1 MTTAQTRPPIDAR
14 NQPQRQRPNTP
25 VSAQV
30 DPIRVIRQNLV
41 GVGISA
47 VVGVVLG
54 FAANFTLAVAYPL
67 YSGQVLFELPAPPSE
82 VGDVIQRDQRTE
94 EAVERLGQTEASRIR
109 SRGLLVQAMAKP
121 DILATEWS
129 QRYLDSSGVFD
140 AEDAV
145 DDLED
150 ELGASHLRRTNFFA
164 LSWSTHVAKDV
175 PVILNAIA
183 DTYIAD
189 KKSIEDARFASNRKS
204 FQDQL
209 NKIDAE
215 ISEISDRLAKFV
227 RDNNM
232 TSTSEERNELLL
244 RVEDT
249 ARQINQTRTQL
260 TLAQSRKQ
268 QTEQK
273 IKGVIEYTPEDMRRA
288 EEDDQVRAANLRVQE
303 LSVERETYGKKFST
317 GHAAYRSILARLQA
331 AQIERDVK
339 RDEIIKRNLN
349 ADFKEYADVVQSQTA
364 VLDEFESKLETYTT
378 ALKDYTSNLTTVQ
391 QLKEQRDRLLEARA
405 KQLEV
410 LANLD
415 QLKAREDARSAQ
427 IARRAQTP
435 RELGFPQL
443 KVMLP
448 FGLLLSVAG
457 FLGFIFVREIL
468 DTRVRS
474 AADLAVINGLRIF
487 GTVPDLM
494 DDPVAPAKAERA
506 VRDAPKSVVAES
518 CRQTAGQISKACAAG
533 GFKTIGFLSGLP
545 EAGTTTFVSNAADSL
560 AAGGRKVLVIDA
572 NFRRS
577 HLAAAMGT
585 EPDAKGL
592 GDVLHGNIALADAIR
607 PAGGDVDI
615 LSAGTVENRIFELLS
630 GPKFDTVLADSAQ
643 RYDFV
648 LVDLPPAVVAGD
660 AFAVANKLDAT
671 VLVVR
676 AMQEQRGLVA
686 RLLNQL
692 SDVRGKCLGVVLNRP
707 KNTAGGYLRKNYEVM
722 ATYSAKG

>member
-1 MTTAQTRPPIDAR
+1 MTTAPTRPPIDAR
-14 NQPQRQRPNTP
+14 NQPQRQRS
-25 VSAQV
+25 SAPAAAQI

-47 VVGVVLG
+47 GAGLVLG
-54 FAANFTLAVAYPL
+54 LVANFALAIAYPL

-109 SRGLLVQAMAKP
+109 SRALLVQAMNRP
-121 DILATEWS
+121 DIQETEWS
-129 QRYLDSSGVFD
+129 KRFLDSSGVFD
-140 AEDAV
+140 AEEAV
-145 DDLED
+145 DDLE
-150 ELGASHLRRTNFFA
+150 ESLGASHLRRTNFFA

-175 PVILNAIA
+175 PVVLNAIA
-183 DTYIAD
+183 DTYIQQ
-189 KKSIEDARFASNRKS
+189 KKSDDDLRFSTNRTS
-204 FQDQL
+204 FQVQL
-209 NKIDAE
+209 TKLDNDLT
-215 ISEISDRLAKFV
+215 DLGNRLAAFV
-227 RDNNM
+227 KDKNM

-288 EEDDQVRAANLRVQE
+288 EEDDQVRSANLRVQE
-303 LSVERETYGKKFST
+303 ISVELETYGKKFSKDHT
-317 GHAAYRSILARLQA
+317 AYRSMLARLDA
-331 AQIERDVK
+331 ARIERDVK

-349 ADFKEYADVVQSQTA
+349 ADFKEYADVVQSQAA
-364 VLDEFESKLETYTT
+364 VLEEFEKKLETYTT

-391 QLKEQRDRLLEARA
+391 QLKEQRERLQEARA

-415 QLKAREDARSAQ
+415 QLKAREDARAAQ

-435 RELGFPQL
+435 RELSFPML

-448 FGLLLSVAG
+448 FGLFLTVAG
-457 FLGFIFVREIL
+457 FMGFIFVREIL

-474 AADLAVINGLRIF
+474 AADLAVIQGLRIF
-487 GTVPDLM
+487 GSVPDLM
-494 DDPVAPAKAERA
+494 DDPVAPSKPERC
-506 VRDAPKSVVAES
+506 VRDAPKSVIAES
-518 CRQTAGQISKACAAG
+518 CRQTAGQISKACAASG
-533 GFKTIGFLSGLP
+533 LKTIGFLSGLP

-577 HLAAAMGT
+577 HLAAAMGI

-592 GDVLHGNIALADAIR
+592 GDVLHGNIGLADAIR
-607 PAGGDVDI
+607 PAGGDVDV
-615 LSAGTVENRIFELLS
+615 LTAGTLENRIFELLS
-630 GPKFDTVLADSAQ
+630 SPKFDAVLADAAQ

-660 AFAVANKLDAT
+660 AFAVANKIDAT

>member
-1 MTTAQTRPPIDAR
+1 MTTASPRPPIDAR
-14 NQPQRQRPNTP
+14 TQPTRQRPSAPAAVQLDP
-25 VSAQV
+25 V
-30 DPIRVIRQNLV
+30 RVLRQHA
-41 GVGISA
+41 VGIGVAAA
-47 VVGVVLG
+47 VGLVLG
-54 FAANFTLAVAYPL
+54 LAAHYTCVLTYPL
-67 YSGQVLFELPAPPSE
+67 YGGQVLFELPAPPNE

-109 SRGLLVQAMAKP
+109 SRGLLVQAMSRP
-121 DILATEWS
+121 DVLETDWS
-129 QRYLDSSGVFD
+129 QRYLDGSGVFD

-145 DDLED
+145 DDLEED
-150 ELGASHLRRTNFFA
+150 LGASHMRRTNFFA
-164 LSWSTHVAKDV
+164 LSWSTHVARDI

-183 DTYIAD
+183 DTYIASRKAED
-189 KKSIEDARFASNRKS
+189 DARFANNRKS
-204 FQDQL
+204 FADQL
-209 NKIDAE
+209 AKIDDDIE
-215 ISEISDRLAKFV
+215 TISERLAEFV
-227 RDNNM
+227 KEKNM

-244 RVEDT
+244 RVEDA

-273 IKGVIEYTPEDMRRA
+273 IKGVIEYTPEDIRRA
-288 EEDDQVRAANLRVQE
+288 EEDDQVRQANLRLQE
-303 LSVERETYGKKFST
+303 LSVELETYNTKFSK
-317 GHAAYRSILARLQA
+317 GHAAYRSMLARLNA

-339 RDEIIKRNLN
+339 REEIIKRNLN
-349 ADFKEYADVVQSQTA
+349 ADFKEFSDIVQSQSA
-364 VLDEFESKLETYTT
+364 VLDEFEKKLESYSV
-378 ALKDYTSNLTTVQ
+378 ALKDYTSHLTTVQ
-391 QLKEQRDRLLEARA
+391 QLKDQRERLQEARA

-415 QLKAREDARSAQ
+415 QFKAREDSRAAT

-435 RELGFPQL
+435 RELSFP
-443 KVMLP
+443 KIEIMLP
-448 FGLLLSVAG
+448 LGLLLGVAG
-457 FLGFIFVREIL
+457 FIGFVFTREIL

-474 AADLAVINGLRIF
+474 AADLAVVQGLRLF
-487 GTVPDLM
+487 GSVPDLV

-506 VRDAPKSVVAES
+506 VRNAPKSVIAES
-518 CRQTAGQISKACAAG
+518 CRQIAGTISKVCAQDG
-533 GFKTIGFLSGLP
+533 TKTIGFMSGLP

-607 PAGGDVDI
+607 PTGGDVDI
-615 LSAGTVENRIFELLS
+615 LSAGTIENRIFELLS
-630 GPKFDTVLADSAQ
+630 GSRLDAVLAEAAQ

-648 LVDLPPAVVAGD
+648 LVDLPPAIVAGD
-660 AFAVANKLDAT
+660 AFAVANKVDAT

-686 RLLNQL
+686 RLVNQL
-692 SDVRGKCLGVVLNRP
+692 SDVRGKCIGIVLNRP

-722 ATYSAKG
+722 ATYSAKS